1 MPEILTNISA
11 LDRITKQSSF
21 YESKK
26 FAVISFSSLS
36 LSPRLSLL
44 ANLSLTE
51 YLWMEDWNL
60 EHQFILSLKELLVFQ
75 QLSMLCS
82 YISQTKTGIKL
93 NI

>member
-1 MPEILTNISA
+1 M
-11 LDRITKQSSF
+11 KQSSF

>member
-36 LSPRLSLL
+36 PSPRLSLL
-44 ANLSLTE
+44 TNLSLTE

-75 QLSMLCS
+75 QLSMLCL

>member
-75 QLSMLCS
+75 QLSMLYL
-82 YISQTKTGIKL
+82 YISQTKTG
-93 NI
+93 N